1 MNRIAHNRIT
11 SVLCPDVPLRLINSV
26 NHELDKPS
34 ATLGPRHRVLFH
46 DPLSAGLV
54 GISVALKMGYPPDM
68 GFRAAQAHL
77 LEDHASDQLV
87 KVTLGKV
94 RGKRVSAKHVFD
106 ALTA

>member
-1 MNRIAHNRIT
+1 
-11 SVLCPDVPLRLINSV
+11 
-26 NHELDKPS
+26 
-34 ATLGPRHRVLFH
+34 
-46 DPLSAGLV
+46 
-54 GISVALKMGYPPDM
+54 MGYPPDM